1 MTEYTSKR
9 LKETEM
15 MQCGAHGFAILANAG
30 ADHLDLKSHRD
41 GRRQVRKYR
50 GPQASLLSI
59 FLVCCSAQLG

>member
-1 MTEYTSKR
+1 
-9 LKETEM
+9 M

-41 GRRQVRKYR
+41 GHRQVRKYR